1 VVTLTEDN
9 VRRALEDVH
18 DPHAPV
24 SLRAMGMLS
33 EVRVDDDGRVELQVC
48 IPCAACPATS
58 AIEDHIRERLDTL
71 EGVRAVSLTMG
82 PHLYWDRATVDP
94 QARSF
99 MREFGIQI

>member
-1 VVTLTEDN
+1 MVTLTEDH

-18 DPHAPV
+18 DPHVPV

-33 EVRVDDDGRVELQVC
+33 EVRVDDGSVDVQVC
-48 IPCAACPATS
+48 VPCAACPAMS
-58 AIEDHIRERLDTL
+58 ALDERIRERLAAL
-71 EGVRAVSLTMG
+71 EGVRDVTITMG

-99 MREFGIQI
+99 LREFGIQI